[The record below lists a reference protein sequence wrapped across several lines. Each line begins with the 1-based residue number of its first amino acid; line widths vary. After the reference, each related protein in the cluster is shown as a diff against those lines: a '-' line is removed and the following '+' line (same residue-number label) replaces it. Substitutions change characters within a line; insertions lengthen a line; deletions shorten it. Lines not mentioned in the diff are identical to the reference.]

1 MDTEDRGPRERNQED
16 IRVRQQSLSGKS
28 RQERSDVARS
38 SEVENSS
45 DKRYWDK
52 RFVQETLYG
61 RDKELSTR
69 ILTHK
74 RYSVRKD
81 DFVSW
86 TVNLLELE
94 GDEYLLDVGCGT
106 GNFLTP
112 VIAQLNSKGLAIGM
126 DISIGVMNKAIQ
138 QLESAKGKVKFT
150 RGDAESIPFRDESFD
165 VVMANF
171 MLYHVPDIPK
181 AIGEMSRVLRK
192 GGTFLA
198 TTGSE
203 TSYEEIRQV
212 HKEALANFSDSQLT
226 PISIPFGFYRF
237 NLENGR
243 EYIERYFS
251 QVETFPFPDAL
262 EFGDPKPFMDY
273 YTTSRVYRDALRDPA
288 KLDSLYDCVVDIV
301 QGIIDERGKF
311 RVRKLSGA
319 FVAKKESN

>member
-1 MDTEDRGPRERNQED
+1 LS
-16 IRVRQQSLSGKS
+16 IRV
-28 RQERSDVARS
+28 
-38 SEVENSS
+38 
-45 DKRYWDK
+45 
-52 RFVQETLYG
+52 
-61 RDKELSTR
+61 
-69 ILTHK
+69 LTHK

-81 DFVSW
+81 DLVLW
-86 TVNLLELE
+86 TVNLLELR

-112 VIAQLNSKGLAIGM
+112 VIAQLNNEGLAIGM
-126 DISIGVMNKAIQ
+126 DISTGVMSKAIQ
-138 QLESAKGKVKFT
+138 QCRSAKGKVKFT

-171 MLYHVPDIPK
+171 MLYHVSDILK
-181 AIGEMSRVLRK
+181 AIGEMHRVLRR
-192 GGTFLA
+192 GGTFLVA
-198 TTGSE
+198 TGSK

-212 HKEALANFSDSQLT
+212 HKEALANFPDSQLT
-226 PISIPFGFYRF
+226 PISRSFGFYRF

-251 QVETFPFPDAL
+251 PVDIFSFPDAL
-262 EFGDPKPFMDY
+262 EFEDPKPFMDY

-288 KLDSLYDCVVDIV
+288 KLDRLYDCVADIV
-301 QGIIDERGKF
+301 QRIIDERGKF